1 MTMDSWDTVLGDVDD
16 AILRHKEDGIPLF
29 LMGHSM
35 VGRSSSYLDN
45 TFKQK
50 LNIGNSYPWITIL
63 GRWHYTFLP
72 DTRRS
77 I

>member
-1 MTMDSWDTVLGDVDD
+1 MDEWPWNSWDTVLGDVDD

-35 VGRSSSYLDN
+35 VDRSPSYLDN

-50 LNIGNSYPWITIL
+50 AKQLLPPEPTIL
-63 GRWHYTFLP
+63 GRWHYTLLP
-72 DTRRS
+72 DTG
-77 I
+77 